1 MSRTSHEPVPVSGPR
16 APVPPPPSVRRAAA
30 LAAVPL
36 AVTAAA
42 GAHIV
47 PAATW
52 LPGLRRRC
60 FPRLAGIGRPG
71 HVALTFDDGPDPLS
85 TPLFLEALDELMVR
99 ATFFVLGESVLR
111 HPEVARE
118 TARRGHE
125 LAVHGWTHDRPWL
138 PAPARDARE
147 VARAAEAVAEVTGR
161 RPRWYRPPY
170 GILTS
175 GRWAAARRA
184 GLRPVLWS
192 AWGRD
197 WTVDATADSVRA
209 TVEADLRGGG
219 TVLLHDTDRAAAP
232 DCWKA
237 TLEAL
242 PALVTDCRRAGLTVG
257 PLADHGLRAAP
268 SGGVRRR
275 AVGGVRPHAEEDVPA
290 SPAAL
295 PSLHSQGQHAR
306 SAG

>member
-1 MSRTSHEPVPVSGPR
+1 MSRTSAPVS
-16 APVPPPPSVRRAAA
+16 ARRAARPPEHARRA

-42 GAHIV
+42 AVHIV

-52 LPGLRRRC
+52 LPGLRRRR
-60 FPRLAGIGRPG
+60 FPRLAGIGDPS
-71 HVALTFDDGPDPLS
+71 HVALTFDDGPDPAS
-85 TPLFLEALDELMVR
+85 TPLFLDALDELLVR
-99 ATFFVLGESVLR
+99 ATFFVLGESVVR
-111 HPEVARE
+111 HPELVRE

-138 PAPARDARE
+138 PAPVRDARE
-147 VARAAEAVAEVTGR
+147 VARAAEAVAGVTGR
-161 RPRWYRPPY
+161 RPLWYRPPY

-197 WTVDATADSVRA
+197 WTADATPDSVRG

-219 TVLLHDTDRAAAP
+219 TVLLHDSDRTAAP

-237 TLEAL
+237 TLAAL
-242 PALVTDCRRAGLTVG
+242 PDLVTDCRRAGLTVG
-257 PLADHGLRAAP
+257 PLGDHGL
-268 SGGVRRR
+268 GQGVT
-275 AVGGVRPHAEEDVPA
+275 GSTGFTGVT
-290 SPAAL
+290 
-295 PSLHSQGQHAR
+295 QHHR
-306 SAG
+306 SVTFA